1 MGEKSLVFP
10 TNKNFLSYV
19 VLSVVVSLAFPGFN
33 ILLYYLYTVNCDRSD
48 YIVIDDKNCN
58 PALVFLFWL
67 EMFIT
72 KLDYIRQYK
81 RTPLNPEDRSWYM

>member
-1 MGEKSLVFP
+1 MGKKSPVYS

-19 VLSVVVSLAFPGFN
+19 VLSVVVSLAFPCFN
-33 ILLYYLYTVNCDRSD
+33 MLLYYLYTVNCDRSD

-67 EMFIT
+67 EI
-72 KLDYIRQYK
+72 L
-81 RTPLNPEDRSWYM
+81 